1 MRDPFPDPTDADVV
15 DDDAADAGHPARAA
29 AAGAGESMRAAVD
42 AMAAPGHR
50 AVDHVR
56 TGFPSID
63 TLLGG
68 GLRRGDLIVLC
79 GEVGVGKSAMA
90 IAIALRANEAGFAS
104 AFFSGEMRAERLV
117 ERALAIE
124 GRVRVDDLRRGT
136 VDDATR
142 ATVDAAAARLRDR
155 LPWFAELPDGGLAD
169 VDAAFGVLGMPELVV
184 IDPLHWLADGAMP
197 LDESL
202 ATVMRALKAM
212 AIRHDVAV
220 LVTTHLPAMIADRP
234 DPRPTLDDLGA
245 LGSIKQ
251 VADVVLGIFRQEMH
265 ERASDVEGATELL
278 VLKNRNGATGYADL
292 YFYKQWMRFEDMLEP
307 DR

>member
-1 MRDPFPDPTDADVV
+1 MSNMRV
-15 DDDAADAGHPARAA
+15 
-29 AAGAGESMRAAVD
+29 AVD
-42 AMAAPGHR
+42 AMSAPGHR

-68 GLRRGDLIVLC
+68 GLRRGDVIVLC
-79 GEVGVGKSAMA
+79 GEVGAGKSAMA
-90 IAIALRANEAGFAS
+90 LAIALRANEAGFAS
-104 AFFSGEMRAERLV
+104 AMFSGEMRAERLV

-136 VDDATR
+136 VDDDAR
-142 ATVDAAAARLRDR
+142 ASMDAAAERLRDR
-155 LPWFAELPDGGLAD
+155 LPWFAELPDGGLDD
-169 VDAAFGVLGMPELVV
+169 VDAAFSVLGMPELVV
-184 IDPLHWLADGAMP
+184 IDPLQWLATGAMP
-197 LDESL
+197 LEESL
-202 ATVMRALKAM
+202 AAAMRALKAM
-212 AIRHDVAV
+212 AIRRDVAV